1 MFRQVDV
8 ALQAFKAFIK
18 MTHCPGDRGAMG
30 TFNDSLLWVQELE
43 SGKAGLGNCLDD
55 IETSGG
61 TRLYD
66 SLCDAVD
73 YLNEHGDG
81 SRPWYIFAL
90 TYNNDDKSTRSAKEC
105 GKYIFE
111 NYASRYNKCCVVVI
125 SVGKD
130 VSCDELNGIEIDKCL
145 YHVHVRSSA
154 QLEDSML
161 WKISFGNI
169 IGDRNYEMDYV
180 ALVNNSASMGIL
192 RHPKQLSSGF
202 GQNQSEGSGSRHYS
216 ELVPPAQP
224 RETTSAPS
232 GPTPANMRL
241 SSPVGRT
248 SLRSAFVLS
257 PVERRT
263 RAKEGTSHAQSS
275 CPEPRRRGAF
285 AVTEHAGESLHD
297 ESQDSVQDSYMTQ
310 RPESSDAESRPQP
323 VSPVL
328 SARLVPP
335 ALPASLLA
343 RLRAPARVTIRMR
356 EFTNKDLHPSDRQ
369 IFREFAV
376 KNYPNIPNSWEEE
389 KIEFLVLVESAAKS
403 IVGLL
408 VMLPYDDGRAH
419 IRLMVVSEEYRKHG
433 LGTKMLSYVA
443 GKYRN
448 RTVTLNVA
456 FDRLDL
462 LNFYYDK
469 GYVKF
474 EEFSTEHK
482 VIVFSLVH
490 LKLLA
495 TMPFPG

>member
-73 YLNEHGDG
+73 YLNKHGDG

-192 RHPKQLSSGF
+192 RYPKQQLVPMTSSGP
-202 GQNQSEGSGSRHYS
+202 GEGSSSMQSSG
-216 ELVPPAQP
+216 
-224 RETTSAPS
+224 TTSAHS
-232 GPTPANMRL
+232 GPALARTRLHPVGGAQGNSPSPSSLL
-241 SSPVGRT
+241 SSDNSRAHGSRESSRNEPH
-248 SLRSAFVLS
+248 SSA
-257 PVERRT
+257 
-263 RAKEGTSHAQSS
+263 
-275 CPEPRRRGAF
+275 PRR
-285 AVTEHAGESLHD
+285 
-297 ESQDSVQDSYMTQ
+297 QDSGQK
-310 RPESSDAESRPQP
+310 PESSDAESRPPPAPYVQP
-323 VSPVL
+323 VPCRSLPSPPREGRGSGQKPL
-328 SARLVPP
+328 ASSTPSAPSVPP
-335 ALPASLLA
+335 AQQNS
-343 RLRAPARVTIRMR
+343 RVTIRMR
-356 EFTNKDLHPSDRQ
+356 MFTNKDLHPSDRQ

-376 KNYPNIPNSWEEE
+376 KNYPNIPNSWEEKE
-389 KIEFLVLVESAAKS
+389 IEFLVLVESAAKS

-408 VMLPYDDGRAH
+408 VMLPYDDGRAFALSPAGKVH

-448 RTVTLNVA
+448 RTVTLNVT

-495 TMPFPG
+495 TMPFPGLLP

>member
-18 MTHCPGDRGAMG
+18 MTHCPGDRGAVG
-30 TFNDSLLWVQELE
+30 IFNDSLSWVQELE

-73 YLNEHGDG
+73 YLNEYGDG

-90 TYNNDDKSTRSAKEC
+90 TYSNDDKSTRSAKEC

-111 NYASRYNKCCVVVI
+111 NYASRNNKCCVVVI

-130 VSCDELNGIEIDKCL
+130 VSRDELNSIEIDKCL
-145 YHVHVRSSA
+145 YHVHVKSSA

-192 RHPKQLSSGF
+192 RHPKQQQLVPTTLSAG
-202 GQNQSEGSGSRHYS
+202 EGSGSMQSGTTSAHSVPASARTRLYPS
-216 ELVPPAQP
+216 PSSLERSRAQESQESSRYESQNSASCRRQKPENSDAESRPPPAQP
-224 RETTSAPS
+224 LPSVQPPLAPS
-232 GPTPANMRL
+232 TPPVPP
-241 SSPVGRT
+241 SSPSAGLGAKAPFGRAP
-248 SLRSAFVLS
+248 LRAG
-257 PVERRT
+257 T
-263 RAKEGTSHAQSS
+263 RAKEGTS
-275 CPEPRRRGAF
+275 
-285 AVTEHAGESLHD
+285 
-297 ESQDSVQDSYMTQ
+297 
-310 RPESSDAESRPQP
+310 
-323 VSPVL
+323 
-328 SARLVPP
+328 
-335 ALPASLLA
+335 
-343 RLRAPARVTIRMR
+343 RVTIRMR
-356 EFTNKDLHPSDRQ
+356 EFINRDLHSSDRQ

-389 KIEFLVLVESAAKS
+389 NIEFLVLVESAAKS

-408 VMLPYDDGRAH
+408 VMLPYDDGRIH
-419 IRLMVVSEEYRKHG
+419 VRLMVVSEEYRKHG
-433 LGTKMLSYVA
+433 LGTKMLTYVA

-448 RTVTLNVA
+448 RIVTLNVT

>member
-8 ALQAFKAFIK
+8 ALQAFKAFVK

-111 NYASRYNKCCVVVI
+111 NYASRNNKCCVVVI

-192 RHPKQLSSGF
+192 RYPKQQLVPMTSSGP
-202 GQNQSEGSGSRHYS
+202 GEGSSSMQSSG
-216 ELVPPAQP
+216 
-224 RETTSAPS
+224 TTSAHS
-232 GPTPANMRL
+232 GPALARARLHPVGGAQGKSPSPSSLL
-241 SSPVGRT
+241 SSDNSRAQGSRE
-248 SLRSAFVLS
+248 SSRNESHSSA
-257 PVERRT
+257 
-263 RAKEGTSHAQSS
+263 
-275 CPEPRRRGAF
+275 PRR
-285 AVTEHAGESLHD
+285 
-297 ESQDSVQDSYMTQ
+297 QDSGQK
-310 RPESSDAESRPQP
+310 PESSDAESRPLPAPYVQP
-323 VSPVL
+323 VPLAPSTQ
-328 SARLVPP
+328 SAPSVPP
-335 ALPASLLA
+335 AQQNS
-343 RLRAPARVTIRMR
+343 RVTIRMR
-356 EFTNKDLHPSDRQ
+356 MFTNKNLHPSDRQ

-389 KIEFLVLVESAAKS
+389 IEFLVLVESAAKS

-408 VMLPYDDGRAH
+408 VMLPYDDGRAFALSPAEKVH

-448 RTVTLNVA
+448 RTVTLNVT

-482 VIVFSLVH
+482 VIVFSLIH

-495 TMPFPG
+495 TMPFPGLLP